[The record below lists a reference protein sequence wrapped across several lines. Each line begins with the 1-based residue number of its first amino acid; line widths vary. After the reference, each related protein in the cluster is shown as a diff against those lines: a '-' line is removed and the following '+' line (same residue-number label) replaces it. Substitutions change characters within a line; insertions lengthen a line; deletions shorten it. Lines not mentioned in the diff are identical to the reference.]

1 MELSGKRA
9 LFSVKELDN
18 IDQFATT
25 LIHKGWKVVATDKV
39 YRILRERR
47 LPVKSVHEFVGVQ
60 EDFVF
65 PPTMHPKMEAALT
78 VEDYPEKIDLV
89 YDITYGTSEGMDVGG
104 NTLLAMAI
112 KGNKIPV
119 TSVSSMITVVNAIA
133 EFDEVPAHLITN
145 LQLKAAKEIAEYYC
159 NIAEVLSLKKIKYLR
174 AELHS
179 KLLNGENPY
188 QTAELW
194 NLNGTNDPLALTQY
208 DLISPNTPCYTNI
221 VDLDCLTETMSRII
235 CAFRLNVN
243 KEPYV
248 TLASKHGNVCGIGV
262 DYESK
267 SESIRKALWGNPL
280 AIWGGEI
287 MMNFKVTDPVATYLF
302 FSEDRK
308 EKLGTGK
315 WMLDIVTAPAYDQQ
329 ALTILSQRKN
339 TKIYVNQ
346 GLYQANLRVAEL
358 TYRFTRG
365 SVVMQ
370 TRPDY
375 ILDYS
380 KLDWNLPMKDKDT
393 IDDLIIAWVAA
404 FTSFHGGNE
413 IALAKDGQLLG
424 CAGGPSTVEAAETV
438 ITRALRSHGNI
449 EGSVF
454 AADAFFPFTDAA
466 EILANAKVNS
476 GVVPAGGLR
485 FNEVKK
491 YFSEHKISVGF
502 IPERFRGFIRH

>member
-1 MELSGKRA
+1 
-9 LFSVKELDN
+9 
-18 IDQFATT
+18 
-25 LIHKGWKVVATDKV
+25 
-39 YRILRERR
+39 
-47 LPVKSVHEFVGVQ
+47 
-60 EDFVF
+60 
-65 PPTMHPKMEAALT
+65 
-78 VEDYPEKIDLV
+78 
-89 YDITYGTSEGMDVGG
+89 
-104 NTLLAMAI
+104 
-112 KGNKIPV
+112 
-119 TSVSSMITVVNAIA
+119 
-133 EFDEVPAHLITN
+133 
-145 LQLKAAKEIAEYYC
+145 
-159 NIAEVLSLKKIKYLR
+159 
-174 AELHS
+174 
-179 KLLNGENPY
+179 
-188 QTAELW
+188 
-194 NLNGTNDPLALTQY
+194 
-208 DLISPNTPCYTNI
+208 
-221 VDLDCLTETMSRII
+221 
-235 CAFRLNVN
+235 
-243 KEPYV
+243 
-248 TLASKHGNVCGIGV
+248 
-262 DYESK
+262 
-267 SESIRKALWGNPL
+267 
-280 AIWGGEI
+280 
-287 MMNFKVTDPVATYLF
+287 MNFKVTDPVATYLF